1 MSTGQATEVA
11 GAESTILES
20 ETPGPAG
27 APAGPKPAG
36 AGKHVAWQVIV
47 ALVLVLAAHA
57 LLPFTKPDKEGDD
70 AQYVMLARDLAF
82 GGGELYRNRPDA
94 SLHFPPGY
102 PFLLSLFVERDSL
115 GWAPLVQRV
124 YYGLTVVLASGWAT
138 LTFGAGVGWTVF
150 GLVAVNPALLGSS
163 SVLAS
168 EGPHTVL
175 YVAGFMIW
183 MRFLRTRQPA
193 VLALCALSL
202 GLAAFVRGYGLLLL
216 AFLPLILIVALRKE
230 PWQAILRY
238 VAVYLAVWAIVLAPW
253 AIRNYRVW
261 HHFVLMTTPGTTVYS
276 AWFPPAP
283 LAFGRMADDDVSRQ
297 ANQITD
303 HFEQDRFYVKAAAKR
318 ILEEPVLAVTTTLQ
332 KYVFYVMP
340 FDWEFFGRYNAEG
353 RLRPS
358 LHYVYVFML
367 PFLLLYVWH
376 HRRSEE
382 FWWGPMA
389 PVLYGLLITG
399 LILGIPRFRLCI
411 EPLLT
416 AFAAVALVR
425 WARENPAVRCAA
437 AGGYFLVCLAGAYVF
452 MKVVE

>member
-1 MSTGQATEVA
+1 MNAGQTAEVA
-11 GAESTILES
+11 SAEPAIRES
-20 ETPGPAG
+20 GPPRSA
-27 APAGPKPAG
+27 ALPAAPNPAGP
-36 AGKHVAWQVIV
+36 GKHVAWQVIG

-57 LLPFTKPDKEGDD
+57 LLPFTKPDKQGDD

-115 GWAPLVQRV
+115 GRALLVQRV

-138 LTFGAGVGWTVF
+138 LTFGAVIGWTVF

-175 YVAGFMIW
+175 YVVGFLTW
-183 MRFLRTRQPA
+183 MWFLRTRHSA

-202 GLAAFVRGYGLLLL
+202 GLATFMRGYGLLLL
-216 AFLPLILIVALRKE
+216 AFLPVILIVALRKE
-230 PWQAILRY
+230 PWQATLRY

-253 AIRNYRVW
+253 AIRNYRAW

-283 LAFGRMADDDVSRQ
+283 LAFGRMANDDVSRQ

-303 HFEQDRFYVKAAAKR
+303 HFEQDRFYMRAAAKR
-318 ILEEPVLAVTTTLQ
+318 ILDEPSLAVITTLQ
-332 KYVFYVMP
+332 KYVFYIMP

-367 PFLLLYVWH
+367 PFLLLYAWRY
-376 HRRSEE
+376 RRSEE

-389 PVLYGLLITG
+389 PVLYGLLMTG
-399 LILGIPRFRLCI
+399 LILGIPRFRLCV

-425 WARENPAVRCAA
+425 WVRENPAVRCAA

>member
-1 MSTGQATEVA
+1 MSTGQAVEVSSVEPA
-11 GAESTILES
+11 IRESVTH
-20 ETPGPAG
+20 GPAPP
-27 APAGPKPAG
+27 PAAQKPAG
-36 AGKHVAWQVIV
+36 AGKHVAWQVIGV
-47 ALVLVLAAHA
+47 LVLVLVAHA
-57 LLPFTKPDKEGDD
+57 LLPFTKPDKQGDD

-94 SLHFPPGY
+94 ALHFPPGY

-124 YYGLTVVLASGWAT
+124 YYGLTVVLAAGWAT
-138 LTFGAGVGWTVF
+138 LTFGAGVGWAVF

-175 YVAGFMIW
+175 YVASFVTW
-183 MRFLRTRQPA
+183 MRFLRTRQTA

-230 PWQAILRY
+230 PWQAMLRY

-283 LAFGRMADDDVSRQ
+283 LAFGRMANDAVSRQ

-303 HFEQDRFYVKAAAKR
+303 HFEQDRFYVQAAAKR
-318 ILEEPVLAVTTTLQ
+318 ILEEPLLAVTTTLQ
-332 KYVFYVMP
+332 KYAFYVMP

-367 PFLLLYVWH
+367 PFLLLYAWR

-389 PVLYGLLITG
+389 PVLYGLLMTG
-399 LILGIPRFRLCI
+399 LILGVPRFRLCV

-416 AFAAVALVR
+416 GYAAAALVGWAGENRMR
-425 WARENPAVRCAA
+425 WSA
-437 AGGYFLVCLAGAYVF
+437 AGGYFVVCLVSAYVF
-452 MKVVE
+452 MKLVE